1 MSAFSDQQ
9 QASVPLIIGYNAD
22 EASLFVDFIHPAGGE
37 FEAPQSG
44 EPGHDR
50 RRARDVRAVVPDTRT
65 GRPADGG
72 LSRSR
77 HPRPRRRSRR
87 SSATTCSVSTSI
99 TGRASTPP
107 AGHPVYRYHF
117 RAVPP
122 SKKQT
127 AGAFHA
133 AEIFYVFD
141 SALPLVPVAVGR
153 PPARPGDGR
162 PVVRVR
168 RDRRAR
174 LAGPRA
180 LARLRRRAIR
190 STWCSIARVRACS
203 RARHSPAST

>member
-1 MSAFSDQQ
+1 MSAFSEQQ

-44 EPGHDR
+44 EPVTIADARATWERSYPTPEQVDR
-50 RRARDVRAVVPDTRT
+50 LMAAYPGLATLDRTAVAAQLGDHMFGVHVDH
-65 GRPADGG
+65 G
-72 LSRSR
+72 SRQ
-77 HPRPRRRSRR
+77 H
-87 SSATTCSVSTSI
+87 AA
-99 TGRASTPP
+99 G
-107 AGHPVYRYHF
+107 GHPVYRYHF

-141 SALPLVPVAVGR
+141 SALPLVPVAAGR

-162 PVVRVR
+162 PLVRVR

-180 LARLRRRAIR
+180 RGRPTTPAIR
-190 STWCSIARVRACS
+190 STWCSIVRVRRCS